1 MKIILATSGSRG
13 DVQPMIA
20 ICLALTAS
28 GHDAILLG
36 PPEKASWAAQLG
48 CPYQGFGS
56 DVSAFI
62 DGLQNAVNLRAGQA
76 FVWFVRKE
84 LDVQFRLLPDIIRK
98 ADLVLGSSLMFG
110 LASVAETQKIKYRY
124 IAFTPQLF
132 PSRFHP
138 FLTLQTHT
146 LPFFINKM
154 SWKTVELLD
163 QFNITFL
170 INRYRKK
177 HGLDPVSNAW
187 DHILGKDTIVA
198 ADKEIARVPGDVKQT
213 WVQTGYPHLE
223 PAAEPVPALD
233 RFLENGIR
241 PVYAGFGSMPVKDQ
255 NSIFPMLIKA
265 AGNLGRPII
274 LPRLHGLS
282 TEYTTGD
289 DVFFIR
295 DYPHLLLFPKLDAV
309 IHHGGAGTTATA
321 SVSGVPQ
328 VIVPHI
334 LDQYYHGRRIFLSH
348 LGPRPIPRSK
358 LTESRLTAA
367 LEQCLSDPGIRQAAK
382 KTGEAINPQKSLKLI
397 VEAIETSSWSD
408 PQFGSSLA
416 KRSLPFT
423 TFLYDLFICIA

>member
-1 MKIILATSGSRG
+1 MKLKGKMKIILATSGSRG

-36 PPEKASWAAQLG
+36 PPEKASWAAKLG
-48 CPYQGFGS
+48 CPYQGFGT

-62 DGLQNAVNLRAGQA
+62 DGFQNAVNLRAGLA
-76 FVWFVRKE
+76 FVSFVRKE
-84 LDVQFRLLPDIIRK
+84 LDVQFRLLPDIIRN

-138 FLTLQTHT
+138 FPTLQTHT

-154 SWKTVELLD
+154 SWKMAEILD

-177 HGLDPVSNAW
+177 HRLDPVSNAL
-187 DHILGKDTIVA
+187 DHILGKNTIVA
-198 ADKEIARVPGDVKQT
+198 ADREIAKMPGDVKQT

-223 PAAEPVPALD
+223 TAAEQVPALD
-233 RFLENGIR
+233 RFFESGTR
-241 PVYAGFGSMPVKDQ
+241 PVYAGFGSMPLKDQ
-255 NSIFPMLIKA
+255 KRIVPILIKA
-265 AGNLGRPII
+265 AENLGRRII
-274 LPRLHGLS
+274 LPQLHGLS

-289 DVFFIR
+289 NVFFIG
-295 DYPHLLLFPKLDAV
+295 DYSHLLLFPKLDAV

-321 SVSGVPQ
+321 GVSGVPQ

-334 LDQYYHGRRIFLSH
+334 LDQYYHGRRIFLSR
-348 LGPRPIPRSK
+348 LGPKPIPRAV

-367 LEQCLSDPGIRQAAK
+367 LEQCLFDPVIRQAAK
-382 KTGEAINPQKSLKLI
+382 KTGEAINPQKSLERF
-397 VEAIETSSWSD
+397 VEAIETS
-408 PQFGSSLA
+408 
-416 KRSLPFT
+416 
-423 TFLYDLFICIA
+423 